1 MIECCMKGLEWSV
14 GARARGEGRINSS
27 GSVLPGCK
35 GFSPQPGSRLTALGA
50 SVVVGSLWVSHCT
63 FQPQQDSVQFAAG
76 RACSWKGLFAFLYLN
91 ACLHTQVITD
101 T

>member
-1 MIECCMKGLEWSV
+1 MGQSFQVVKGSALSL
-14 GARARGEGRINSS
+14 AQDSRA
-27 GSVLPGCK
+27 P
-35 GFSPQPGSRLTALGA
+35 GA

-76 RACSWKGLFAFLYLN
+76 RACFWKGLFAFLYLN
-91 ACLHTQVITD
+91 PCLHAQVITD